1 MRITRCILRHAEF
14 LAPPAHKRTCVRSVW
29 HFPKPIPAGESKPR
43 MFSCWR
49 FAAIFSENPY
59 IRYPLGVRETESE
72 RAAGGSLLNLTSF
85 SQASFPGAR
94 VLPLQQVTSRGKQRD
109 GEDRGSQQKKNN
121 TEKPF
126 PLLRNTATACLVCVC
141 VAGIWGFPTIFS
153 CTRLAWWRKS
163 FVCPGKKGGNK
174 YTFNGNLK
182 GKNPCVCAGSGKDE
196 KSPNKGEKH
205 NLYSLSLVG

>member
-14 LAPPAHKRTCVRSVW
+14 LAPPAHKRTCVRSIW

-49 FAAIFSENPY
+49 FAAIFSENPN

-109 GEDRGSQQKKNN
+109 GEDRGSQQKKIIL
-121 TEKPF
+121 KSPF
-126 PLLRNTATACLVCVC
+126 RYCETPPLHALSVSA
-141 VAGIWGFPTIFS
+141 WPGFGVFPRF
-153 CTRLAWWRKS
+153 LAAPGSLGGAKVL
-163 FVCPGKKGGNK
+163 FAPGKRGGIN
-174 YTFNGNLK
+174 TH
-182 GKNPCVCAGSGKDE
+182 STE
-196 KSPNKGEKH
+196 I
-205 NLYSLSLVG
+205 